1 MQLMS
6 SINKIYRKMNR
17 RIAIKR
23 IGLSFGSISLS
34 TGVISMIKSCQSPNA
49 DLKFFSSN
57 QISFLD
63 RVLEII
69 LPETETPGAL
79 SLNLSKFVDSYV
91 SENIRSEDQKYLI
104 AMIDEFTHM
113 ILKSENLKSIDQAEN
128 NVIEKYISDH
138 IDNGS
143 MIANDGKNYSQIC
156 GLFRE
161 MAVNS
166 YKASEYVMTN
176 KLGYVPI
183 PGYYDGNVDV

>member
-1 MQLMS
+1 
-6 SINKIYRKMNR
+6 MNR

-176 KLGYVPI
+176 KLGYVPM

>member
-176 KLGYVPI
+176 KLGYVPM

>member
-1 MQLMS
+1 
-6 SINKIYRKMNR
+6 MNR

-128 NVIEKYISDH
+128 NVIEKYI
-138 IDNGS
+138 
-143 MIANDGKNYSQIC
+143 
-156 GLFRE
+156 
-161 MAVNS
+161 
-166 YKASEYVMTN
+166 
-176 KLGYVPI
+176 
-183 PGYYDGNVDV
+183 

>member
-1 MQLMS
+1 
-6 SINKIYRKMNR
+6 MNR

-104 AMIDEFTHM
+104 AMIDEFT
-113 ILKSENLKSIDQAEN
+113 
-128 NVIEKYISDH
+128 
-138 IDNGS
+138 
-143 MIANDGKNYSQIC
+143 
-156 GLFRE
+156 
-161 MAVNS
+161 S
-166 YKASEYVMTN
+166 YDFKIRKPKIN
-176 KLGYVPI
+176 
-183 PGYYDGNVDV
+183 

>member
-1 MQLMS
+1 
-6 SINKIYRKMNR
+6 MNR

-49 DLKFFSSN
+49 DLKFFSST
-57 QISFLD
+57 QISLLD

-104 AMIDEFTHM
+104 AMIDEFTSM